1 MSSER
6 MLVLGSEN
14 IDLVYGVDHIVR
26 AGETISSTGLKRSA
40 GGKGANQSAALGKAG
55 MPVFFAGKI
64 GRDGV
69 WILDLLRSFGVDVS
83 LTVIRDD
90 VDTGQAIIQVDAD
103 GQNSIILTPGGN
115 KAFTEDEIDSILSS
129 FGEGDSIIL
138 QNEIN
143 LIGYAMEKALERGMR
158 IILNPSPFDGTIRDL
173 PLDLVDIFFVNE
185 IEGAELAGL
194 SETDDDEGFRRIA
207 GELVRCYPKASI
219 VLTAGSRGAYYATSD
234 GIWHAPVV
242 PCEAVDT
249 TGAGDTFC
257 GYFLASMQDGLDPQA
272 SLARA
277 SRAAS
282 ITVSRPGAMLSMPL
296 KQEVL

>member
-1 MSSER
+1 
-6 MLVLGSEN
+6 
-14 IDLVYGVDHIVR
+14 
-26 AGETISSTGLKRSA
+26 
-40 GGKGANQSAALGKAG
+40 
-55 MPVFFAGKI
+55 
-64 GRDGV
+64 
-69 WILDLLRSFGVDVS
+69 
-83 LTVIRDD
+83 
-90 VDTGQAIIQVDAD
+90 
-103 GQNSIILTPGGN
+103 
-115 KAFTEDEIDSILSS
+115 
-129 FGEGDSIIL
+129 
-138 QNEIN
+138 
-143 LIGYAMEKALERGMR
+143 MR

-173 PLDLVDIFFVNE
+173 PLDLVDMFFVNE

-194 SETDDDEGFRRIA
+194 SETADDEGFRRIA
-207 GELVRCYPKASI
+207 GELVRLYPKASI

-234 GIWHAPVV
+234 GIWHAPIV

-296 KQEVL
+296 KSEVL